1 MEPRQQNL
9 FESLNRTMSNSNL
22 IKIGAVSDF
31 PEGKATAVEADGVPI
46 VVCNFEGKLYAVENR
61 CSHDDAELG
70 CGDLDGCQVV
80 CPRHGAKFDIR
91 DGTVTFEP
99 AIYPIDCYDVVVR
112 GKSVYVELD
121 D

>member
-1 MEPRQQNL
+1 
-9 FESLNRTMSNSNL
+9 MSNSNL
-22 IKIGAVSDF
+22 FKVGVTSDF
-31 PEGKATAVEADGVPI
+31 PEGKAIAVEADDVSV
-46 VVCNFEGKLYAVENR
+46 VVCNYEGKLYAVENR

-80 CPRHGAKFDIR
+80 CPRHDAKFDVR
-91 DGTVTFEP
+91 DGTVTSDP
-99 AIYPIDCYDVVVR
+99 AIYPIDCYNVLVR